1 MYTIQCSLVQYY
13 VPSSVITENW
23 VVSFGEFVGL
33 CSASKGGIGLLGV
46 CCVTVFREKKKE
58 LSHSVIDL

>member
-33 CSASKGGIGLLGV
+33 CSVLKGGIGLLGV
-46 CCVTVFREKKKE
+46 SCVTVFREKKKE